1 MLIRCWVVSLSVVL
15 LFACSPPRGVY
26 HTVQKG
32 QTLYQIAKT
41 YQVEPERISR
51 INHVSDPSRLAIGDR
66 LFIPGATR
74 VRSVR
79 PTVTEVT
86 KPVVRSNPP
95 APVVKPVQR
104 PPVRSIKP
112 TAAPSARTQRQPV
125 GKPQLAGKPVRAQ
138 KRLFQWPVKG
148 KVIKSFG
155 SKPATTTGN
164 GIEIAIR
171 SGSPVKSAAAGK
183 VIYSGNGIPGY
194 GNLVIIQHDDALYSV
209 YGFNRKNLVE
219 AGSFVSQGQQIALS
233 GTPPSGGVPRLYF
246 EARSG
251 KNPVNPIFYLP

>member
-1 MLIRCWVVSLSVVL
+1 MLIRCWFLSLSVVL
-15 LFACSPPRGVY
+15 LFACAPPRGVY

-32 QTLYQIAKT
+32 QTLYQIAKS

-51 INHVSDPSRLAIGDR
+51 INHVSDPTRLAIGDR

-74 VRSVR
+74 VRTVR
-79 PTVTEVT
+79 PTVTEV
-86 KPVVRSNPP
+86 
-95 APVVKPVQR
+95 VKPVARSKPTPQVTR
-104 PPVRSIKP
+104 PVHRAPTRQSSVRSVPTTKPLLKPAPKP
-112 TAAPSARTQRQPV
+112 TPV
-125 GKPQLAGKPVRAQ
+125 AKPNRAQ
-138 KRLFQWPVKG
+138 KGQLQWPVKG

-155 SKPATTTGN
+155 SKPTTTTGN

-171 SGSPVKSAAAGK
+171 SGSTVKSAAAGK

-194 GNLVIIQHDDALYSV
+194 GNLVIIQHDNSLYSV

-246 EARSG
+246 EARFG